1 MKKAPPRAKGRWDAR
16 YQPCSPGIPGLES
29 LNAGV
34 RRALQYRARSSGAMF
49 APLFP
54 PVFTCPGSL
63 GDERKALLFPSS
75 PLFNYI
81 PFSYFVKRENYLFVH
96 VDGINAIIMG
106 SISSLPKSIAKD
118 NTIFDAPEYAEKFPA
133 GPTSFPSPGPTLL
146 KHVTVAVMFVS
157 RSMGSNRLIS
167 ANAAHIQITYNVK

>member
-1 MKKAPPRAKGRWDAR
+1 MAR
-16 YQPCSPGIPGLES
+16 VHKTRFHLEFNSSPVTRETSYSSYAARERSSRDISVRGFQPDFPDPES
-29 LNAGV
+29 LA
-34 RRALQYRARSSGAMF
+34 
-49 APLFP
+49 
-54 PVFTCPGSL
+54 
-63 GDERKALLFPSS
+63 ALLRYSFLLRL
-75 PLFNYI
+75 LFNYI
-81 PFSYFVKRENYLFVH
+81 PFSYFVKRENYLLVH

-118 NTIFDAPEYAEKFPA
+118 NTIFDAPEYAEKLPA

-146 KHVTVAVMFVS
+146 KHVTVAVRFVS